1 MKLLDEA
8 IEQLRELPEDEQE
21 RAAEV
26 LFAYISSEERQH
38 HLSADQADEVRKIR
52 GNLAVGTTRFAT
64 DQEVAGARSTR

>member
-26 LFAYISSEERQH
+26 LFAYISSEERRH
-38 HLSADQADEVRKIR
+38 HLSTDQADEVRRIR
-52 GNLAVGTTRFAT
+52 GNLAAGTTRFAT
-64 DQEVAGARSTR
+64 DQEVAAARSTR